1 MTILLKEIIEKIIFF
16 VARLFPNGVFNS
28 TTGIAKQTKQR
39 YDRSV
44 F

>member
-28 TTGIAKQTKQR
+28 TTGYVTEKKRGII
-39 YDRSV
+39 SH
-44 F
+44 FF